1 MEQIFSLAQKTSW
14 RIEMKTLRPWRKS
27 TLQAC
32 TIVCSG
38 NFSSSYSFVQMP
50 FRWSLS
56 STGGDSWWRRVK
68 VSPTPHNVWRR
79 REKEKK
85 VGKKGSSK
93 EFFTKWA
100 AMGLTTRLKL
110 CRWTFWSKVLDE
122 WNPRFLGGHLW
133 PCIEN
138 SFKPINSNADPKNW
152 KHWQKPDL
160 RWAEKGLSWSRS
172 KMVQEG
178 WGRRLFTKTFHR
190 RQVLINIIVE
200 VAWQGHLW
208 MRTGGAQT
216 CEEKWHWVAF

>member
-32 TIVCSG
+32 SE
-38 NFSSSYSFVQMP
+38 NLSSSYSFVQMP

-79 REKEKK
+79 KEKENK
-85 VGKKGSSK
+85 VGKKRSSK
-93 EFFTKWA
+93 ECFTKWA

-122 WNPRFLGGHLW
+122 WNPSFMGSHLW

-138 SFKPINSNADPKNW
+138 SYKLELESRIFESLLQRRMLKAPYVAFIRLLHSKCCCWCFRWIALALVVILRCVWTLWDFSFKSYEHFKSI
-152 KHWQKPDL
+152 
-160 RWAEKGLSWSRS
+160 
-172 KMVQEG
+172 
-178 WGRRLFTKTFHR
+178 TF
-190 RQVLINIIVE
+190 LEAIIVTLGE
-200 VAWQGHLW
+200 TFWL
-208 MRTGGAQT
+208 
-216 CEEKWHWVAF
+216 KI